1 MKKKVCFVVGI
12 IWGIIS
18 VFLIIATLTGQINIY
33 GIDGWIFWIAIIM
46 LPAISSALLVYIDN
60 TPHTHYYTNA
70 LTGEDVQKI
79 CPDKN
84 SFPRHMKIFAAV
96 IIVIVVGAAVG
107 GFKAYNQGHLDGYQ
121 DGYSKAESE
130 SNEEAYANTLNSITQ
145 QVSLYEGYLTTL
157 LDNAVFVTEH
167 GEKYHRFGCHYI
179 IDSDKFWIYNS
190 ENAKAQGYDACSYC
204 FGKDAQTFLIEDLN

>member
-1 MKKKVCFVVGI
+1 MDSQEKKQMPKSTKICIGI
-12 IWGIIS
+12 IIALIVAMS
-18 VFLIIATLTGQINIY
+18 VGGY
-33 GIDGWIFWIAIIM
+33 
-46 LPAISSALLVYIDN
+46 LVYDWG
-60 TPHTHYYTNA
+60 HY
-70 LTGEDVQKI
+70 
-79 CPDKN
+79 
-84 SFPRHMKIFAAV
+84 
-96 IIVIVVGAAVG
+96 
-107 GFKAYNQGHLDGYQ
+107 DGYQ
-121 DGYSKAESE
+121 KGYDVGYDYAESE

>member
-18 VFLIIATLTGQINIY
+18 IFLIIATLTGQINIY

-46 LPAISSALLVYIDN
+46 LPAISSALLIYIDN
-60 TPHTHYYTNA
+60 TPRTHYYTNA

-84 SFPRHMKIFAAV
+84 SFPRHMKIFATV

-107 GFKAYNQGHLDGYQ
+107 GFKAYDQGHLDGYD
-121 DGYSKAESE
+121 DGYDAAESE
-130 SNEEAYANTLNSITQ
+130 SHEEMYANTLDSITQ
-145 QVSLYEGYLTTL
+145 QVSLYEKYLTYF
-157 LDNAVFVTEH
+157 LDSAVFVTEY
-167 GEKYHRFGCHYI
+167 GEKYHRLNCHYI
-179 IDSDKFWIYNS
+179 TDSDRFKIYNP
-190 ENAKAQGYDACSYC
+190 ENAEVQGYDACSYC
-204 FGKDAQTFLIEDLN
+204 FSKDAQTYLTEDLN